1 MDFGQPTTRQ
11 VWLSRVRCVSSVIM
25 TSLNGSVKMS
35 PYEKGDNLVESEGTA
50 AIDGVEPGRA
60 R

>member
-1 MDFGQPTTRQ
+1 MVDDGLMAVNT
-11 VWLSRVRCVSSVIM
+11 LCGSSVIM
-25 TSLNGSVKMS
+25 TSINGSVKMS